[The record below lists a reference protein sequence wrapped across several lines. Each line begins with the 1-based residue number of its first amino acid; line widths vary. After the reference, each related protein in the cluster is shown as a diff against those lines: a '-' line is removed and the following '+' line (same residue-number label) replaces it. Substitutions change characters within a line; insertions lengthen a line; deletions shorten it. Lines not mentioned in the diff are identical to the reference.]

1 MLGRSS
7 RWAAFLLALASSS
20 VLEADDLNSLQGRL
34 EQIEADNRQLRE
46 EPADLQARESLLAAP
61 VPSVQE
67 RAAAAPDNPAP
78 ATGDPKA
85 FSAKWN
91 NGFEAVSKD
100 KRFKYHVGG
109 RVQFDSVFMTD
120 NPEAFAGTGV
130 FTDQDAIGFRR
141 ARLRADGTMYEVID
155 WCGVRLCE
163 FCQRQSS
170 ITTI

>member
-1 MLGRSS
+1 MLPHS
-7 RWAAFLLALASSS
+7 RRLAAFLLALACPA
-20 VLEADDLNSLQGRL
+20 VLEAEDLNSLQGRL

-46 EPADLQARESLLAAP
+46 ELADLQARESLLATP
-61 VPSVQE
+61 VLSVQE
-67 RAAAAPDNPAP
+67 HPVAAPAAPAP
-78 ATGDPKA
+78 ATDDPKA

-109 RVQFDSVFMTD
+109 RVQFDTVFLSD
-120 NPEAFAGTGV
+120 SPEAFAGTGV

-155 WCGVRLCE
+155 
-163 FCQRQSS
+163 
-170 ITTI
+170 